1 MMTLR
6 SLWLIAMLAL
16 ATSVV
21 AQDLPAVLSEE
32 EFLELVFEHHPLS
45 VRADLQR
52 ERAEAVM
59 LTARGYFDPKIYGD
73 LSQKYFQGT
82 RYYSVIE
89 GGVKVPTWFG
99 VELNAAYERNDGY
112 YLNPEHNVPESGLY
126 AAGLTASL
134 GQGLMFD
141 ERRAE
146 LRRAQVYRQ
155 ATVAERQILLND
167 LLYSA
172 GTTYWEWAGAA
183 AALEVY
189 EDAVD
194 AAQQRYD
201 AVLAEALT
209 GNRPA
214 IDTLEARILVQN
226 RQLSRESALLDLANA
241 RARMNAFLWIDGVVP
256 VELEIS
262 TLPRPADEVAVAA
275 FVPAPQPSVD
285 NPLLTRTRLKIA
297 DLEIDERLQREYLK
311 PQVDVKY
318 NALLAGGVDDPIQEL
333 SGNNYKWGVTLRQ
346 PLLLRKERGKL
357 ALTRVKLSETQLEL
371 SDKIA
376 DIDAKIISAT
386 NEVNA
391 TADQYSLAVRNADDY
406 SRLLEGE
413 RTLFRGGESS
423 LFLVNNREV
432 SFIDAQLKQV
442 ELMVKHRKA
451 RLARNF
457 AVGRIPV
464 AGDAALPSE

>member
-1 MMTLR
+1 MIALR
-6 SLWLIAMLAL
+6 LVVFLSLFLAG
-16 ATSVV
+16 SVGRS
-21 AQDLPAVLSEE
+21 QDLPVVLTEDA
-32 EFLELVFEHHPLS
+32 FLLLVAEHHPLA

-52 ERAEAVM
+52 ARAEAVM
-59 LTARGYFDPKIYGD
+59 RTARGNFDPKLYGD

-82 RYYSVIE
+82 QYYSVIE

-99 VELNAAYERNDGY
+99 IELNAAYERNDGY
-112 YLNPEHNVPESGLY
+112 YLNPEHNVPSSGLY

-134 GQGLMFD
+134 GQGLLFD

-146 LRRAQVYRQ
+146 LQRARVYQQ

-167 LLYSA
+167 LIYSA
-172 GTTYWEWAGAA
+172 GTVYWNWAGAL

-189 EDAVD
+189 TDALDV
-194 AAQQRYD
+194 ARQRYE
-201 AVLAEALT
+201 AVAAEART

-226 RQLSRESALLDLANA
+226 RQLGRETALLDLANA
-241 RARMNAFLWIDGVVP
+241 RARINAYLWIDGVVP
-256 VELEIS
+256 VELEAD
-262 TLPRPADEVAVAA
+262 TRALPPDEVIVAPIFA
-275 FVPAPQPSVD
+275 AD
-285 NPLLTRTRLKIA
+285 LNGENPLLARTRLKIS

-311 PQVDVKY
+311 PRVDVKY
-318 NALLAGGVDDPIQEL
+318 NALLAGGANDPLEEITN
-333 SGNNYKWGVTLRQ
+333 NNYKWGVTFSQ

-376 DIDAKIISAT
+376 DIDAKIAAAT
-386 NEVNA
+386 NEVIA
-391 TADQYSLAVRNADDY
+391 TAEQYDLAVRNAEDY
-406 SRLLEGE
+406 GVLLAGE

-423 LFLVNNREV
+423 LFLVNTREV
-432 SFIDAQLKQV
+432 SYIDAQLKRV

-451 RLARNF
+451 RLARSY
-457 AVGRIPV
+457 A
-464 AGDAALPSE
+464 AGQMPAALDAVVPSE